1 MSIASRLSLGMS
13 DTDKEWIENIL
24 SINTNL
30 QPKSPEFDSGV
41 SLDSDMPAK
50 ERLDV
55 DMDFLKSPLSVES
68 DKLNGTEKSDV
79 NIVDDDNTFYSDF
92 VVSTSGPYSDLSPTN
107 FFDTDVSSDAF
118 TSQSQQPI
126 STAASIPYNFEL
138 GKFSCN
144 DNYNNNN
151 NNNNNR
157 HFSTTT
163 STATNKQ
170 FFNASTPAT
179 KSHFEFSGDNSDH
192 HENLNTTSALSEEET
207 NIKKEGMDDM
217 KQKSRLL
224 RNKKNA
230 EMARVSRQKKK
241 DHLHNLENEVK
252 RLTEDNSKLKKEN
265 KSYLSIVKHKDR
277 EINYLKNILANHSAL
292 SQMIDY
298 LKLKEKIHLSAE
310 FSSNNHRPQISTPN
324 CDQTSYDDEYYT
336 TNNNHPHV
344 AGICLHFKPDNHV
357 SLEFCVKC
365 SQSSQMIINHNQGQ
379 YCLDEENSNS

>member
-79 NIVDDDNTFYSDF
+79 NIVDGDNTFNF
-92 VVSTSGPYSDLSPTN
+92 VVSTPGPYHVSDLSSTN
-107 FFDTDVSSDAF
+107 LFDSDASSDAF
-118 TSQSQQPI
+118 TTNHNQQPI
-126 STAASIPYNFEL
+126 STNASIPYDLEL

-151 NNNNNR
+151 NNLD
-157 HFSTTT
+157 FSTTTT

-170 FFNASTPAT
+170 FFNASIPAT
-179 KSHFEFSGDNSDH
+179 KNHFDFSGNNSDH
-192 HENLNTTSALSEEET
+192 QENLNTTSALSEEET
-207 NIKKEGMDDM
+207 IKKEDMDDM

-241 DHLHNLENEVK
+241 DHLYNLENEVK

-265 KSYLSIVKHKDR
+265 KSFLSIVKHKDR

-292 SQMIDY
+292 SQMLDY

-310 FSSNNHRPQISTPN
+310 FSSNNHWPQISTPN

-336 TNNNHPHV
+336 TNNHPHV